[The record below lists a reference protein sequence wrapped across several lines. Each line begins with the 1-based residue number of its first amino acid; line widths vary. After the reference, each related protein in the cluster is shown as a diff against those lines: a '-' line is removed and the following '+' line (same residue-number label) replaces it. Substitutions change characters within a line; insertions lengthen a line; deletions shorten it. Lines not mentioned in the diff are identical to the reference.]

1 MNKKTFHKRI
11 IEEDDYDSAD
21 REDDPKNLLQNI
33 RRKLESSAALNGGFD
48 RLLFKIDSIEKNQ
61 IQIGEKVDKI
71 HEAIYNPDDGL
82 FSRIAANKASQI
94 EAVTKIEKQLI
105 EFSSWKQQ
113 YDEDGENCEKEA
125 DELQLKIQ
133 KLENSVS
140 DVEKFQNTLFSGLK
154 WLGAAFGGGVVAMLL
169 KLFFNAIKNMP

>member
-11 IEEDDYDSAD
+11 AEEEEFDVEASDEDS
-21 REDDPKNLLQNI
+21 KNLLQNI
-33 RRKLESSAALNGGFD
+33 RRKLDSSAALNGGFD
-48 RLLFKIDSIEKNQ
+48 RLLFKIDSIEKSQ

-113 YDEDGENCEKEA
+113 YDEDGESCEKEA
-125 DELQLKIQ
+125 DEIQEKIIRIE
-133 KLENSVS
+133 KAL
-140 DVEKFQNTLFSGLK
+140 DDIEKFQSLAFSAAK
-154 WLGAAFGGGVVAMLL
+154 WLIAAIAGAGVSYLVEVVYRLG
-169 KLFFNAIKNMP
+169 K